1 MKTGY
6 TVTHQGF
13 GRSDNAI
20 LVHNFCTMNEV
31 WITPCR
37 MKSIGGFC
45 KDNAVGVWTSKCIH
59 DWKTNISKQYEEC
72 KKCGKGHAL

>member
-6 TVTHQGF
+6 TVTHQEF

-20 LVHNFCTMNEV
+20 LVHNFRELNEV

-45 KDNAVGVWTSKCIH
+45 KDNAVGF
-59 DWKTNISKQYEEC
+59 WKLKSLKN
-72 KKCGKGHAL
+72 